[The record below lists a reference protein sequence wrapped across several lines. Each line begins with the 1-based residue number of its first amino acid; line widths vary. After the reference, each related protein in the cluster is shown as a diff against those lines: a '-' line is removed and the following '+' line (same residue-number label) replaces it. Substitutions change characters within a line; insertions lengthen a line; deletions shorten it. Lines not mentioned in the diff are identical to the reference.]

1 MTVDLKKKQL
11 FPRGK
16 GFHETRA
23 IEALKFRR
31 QRRWCVKNKETVGV
45 VEEGERQLGSK
56 GRKASPGPHTN

>member
-1 MTVDLKKKQL
+1 M
-11 FPRGK
+11 GK